1 MHEKVEVK
9 ISKKLFD
16 EIQGQVDESGGEFK
30 TVSEYVEFVLTELL
44 KDENEAQVY
53 TQEDE
58 EEIKKRLR
66 ALGYIE

>member
-16 EIQGQVDESGGEFK
+16 EIQGQVDESEGEFK
-30 TVSEYVEFVLTELL
+30 TVSEYVEFVLTELF
-44 KDENEAQVY
+44 KDENEAQIY